1 MKDWDEESGSLN
13 FNTLRTLYGNGTLK
27 PTDTIKAILG
37 RISRRGEDGVWIFRE
52 PKEKL
57 FSRAREV
64 ESLANSISSEALFI
78 TYPLYGLPFAVKDN
92 IDWGDRPTS
101 AGCSAYTY
109 IPSRTASA
117 VDRLL
122 EAGAILIGKTNLDQ
136 FATGL
141 VGIRSP
147 YGVAQ
152 NPFDNRYI
160 PGGSSSGSAVAVS
173 AGLVSFSLGTDTAG
187 SGRIPAGFN
196 NIVGLK
202 PTRGIVS
209 TVGTVPACRS
219 LDCISIFS
227 LTVPDASNVLC
238 VMAKEDQLD
247 PFSRPIPSTWM
258 GSKSQSPTIG
268 VRVGVPRKEQ
278 LEFFGDSEAETL
290 FSSAIKKVAE
300 TGANILEIDYS
311 IFHKVANLLYEG
323 PWVAERYTAIRNFF
337 DTSSE
342 ALHPVTR
349 EIIEGGQKY
358 SAADVFEANYEL
370 EALKKK
376 ALKPWSKMDVL
387 LVPTSGTIYKINEVK
402 ASPFKLNTNLGYYTN
417 FVNLLDLCC
426 ISVPSGFYSNGL
438 PAGVTFIGSPYQEK
452 FLCQLSSEFHEKL
465 GLNLG
470 STPHK
475 FMSVMS

>member
-1 MKDWDEESGSLN
+1 M
-13 FNTLRTLYGNGTLK
+13 
-27 PTDTIKAILG
+27 
-37 RISRRGEDGVWIFRE
+37 
-52 PKEKL
+52 
-57 FSRAREV
+57 
-64 ESLANSISSEALFI
+64 
-78 TYPLYGLPFAVKDN
+78 
-92 IDWGDRPTS
+92 
-101 AGCSAYTY
+101 
-109 IPSRTASA
+109 
-117 VDRLL
+117 
-122 EAGAILIGKTNLDQ
+122 
-136 FATGL
+136 
-141 VGIRSP
+141 
-147 YGVAQ
+147 
-152 NPFDNRYI
+152 
-160 PGGSSSGSAVAVS
+160 
-173 AGLVSFSLGTDTAG
+173 
-187 SGRIPAGFN
+187 
-196 NIVGLK
+196 
-202 PTRGIVS
+202 
-209 TVGTVPACRS
+209 
-219 LDCISIFS
+219 
-227 LTVPDASNVLC
+227 
-238 VMAKEDQLD
+238 
-247 PFSRPIPSTWM
+247 
-258 GSKSQSPTIG
+258 
-268 VRVGVPRKEQ
+268 
-278 LEFFGDSEAETL
+278 
-290 FSSAIKKVAE
+290 
-300 TGANILEIDYS
+300 
-311 IFHKVANLLYEG
+311 LYEG